1 MTAIPLDR
9 MSGRGEG
16 ATAVGGE
23 GGEDTCAKYEQGDRL
38 PDVGR
43 PELQLIW
50 DRTGATVDWLLYGG
64 REHPADAVAPV
75 ARPGAR
81 REARREAREPP
92 NSCPMTPP
100 IFAQRLRA
108 RLDQYGASNW
118 RLRSAARAARSLC
131 CTRIAARQA
140 AGGSSPPQF
149 LSKHPTARVDDP
161 DDRGTLAALGERP
174 VDEQGMEMAP
184 LAKRRQAIP
193 RGGHADIHRA
203 PVH

>member
-1 MTAIPLDR
+1 MTSNPDHVVLDPDQLKRGFAIRLRPLRKALGFRFMRAFVDHI
-9 MSGRGEG
+9 GI
-16 ATAVGGE
+16 TY
-23 GGEDTCAKYEQGDRL
+23 DTCAKYEQGDRL

-81 REARREAREPP
+81 REARREASEPP

-118 RLRSAARAARSLC
+118 RLRSAARAARSLVSAAPKSPRAKPPAVPHRHNFSAS
-131 CTRIAARQA
+131 TRPLGSTIRTT
-140 AGGSSPPQF
+140 AGPSPPWANAQ
-149 LSKHPTARVDDP
+149 
-161 DDRGTLAALGERP
+161 
-174 VDEQGMEMAP
+174 
-184 LAKRRQAIP
+184 
-193 RGGHADIHRA
+193 
-203 PVH
+203 